1 MSTEIIDPT
10 TASVPS
16 QGIRKNAPGKQ
27 WKLPKAPFKPG
38 TTTISTTTTTTS
50 SKQSKSY
57 LARQADRL
65 QSSIIKTKEKELKAE
80 KEAIRQQRIQS
91 IKDKRAAKEEKERYD
106 LLAAKMHA
114 KRVER
119 LKRREKRNKLLK
131 ER

>member
-16 QGIRKNAPGKQ
+16 QGIRKNGKQ

-38 TTTISTTTTTTS
+38 TTTISTTTTTS

>member
-10 TASVPS
+10 TASVPV
-16 QGIRKNAPGKQ
+16 QGIRKNGKQ

-38 TTTISTTTTTTS
+38 TTSSSTPS
-50 SKQSKSY
+50 SKQSKTY

-65 QSSIIKTKEKELKAE
+65 QSSIIKAKEKELKAE

-106 LLAAKMHA
+106 QLAAKMHA

>member
-1 MSTEIIDPT
+1 MSTEIINPT
-10 TASVPS
+10 TASVPAPS
-16 QGIRKNAPGKQ
+16 IRKNGKQ
-27 WKLPKAPFKPG
+27 WKPTKAPFKPG
-38 TTTISTTTTTTS
+38 TISSGSTT

-65 QSSIIKTKEKELKAE
+65 QTSIVKAKEKELKAE

-106 LLAAKMHA
+106 QLAAKMHA

>member
-16 QGIRKNAPGKQ
+16 QGIRKNGKQ